1 MKTLIHLTFLL
12 LLATLYACGQE
23 SSSNYDNYTKLEIET
38 EKCLDDWFDSRNV
51 SWNELQTVFENYF
64 ASGKISNP
72 SDSKDKQYQDIL
84 NYWQS
89 PSYQFPVFKDKKKVV
104 AIKNKLG
111 LSDQDVIIKTQLN
124 CFTNNY
130 IDNKATVDTTSSY
143 YVFGATLETIKQVP
157 NISPGVIAGAINLSM
172 DKADLKKEL
181 YQKTI
186 VLMYCFDMSLFLS
199 DGTE

>member
-1 MKTLIHLTFLL
+1 MNTLRHLTFLL
-12 LLATLYACGQE
+12 LLTTLSACGQE
-23 SSSNYDNYTKLEIET
+23 TTSSYDNYTKLEIET
-38 EKCLDDWFDSRNV
+38 EKCLDDWLYSKNV
-51 SWNELQTVFENYF
+51 DWNKLQTVFENYF

-84 NYWQS
+84 NFWER
-89 PSYQFPVFKDKKKVV
+89 PSGQFPIFKDKRKVV

-111 LSDQDVIIKTQLN
+111 LSDQDVVMKTQLD

-130 IDNKATVDTTSSY
+130 IDNKAIVDTTSSY

-157 NISPGVIAGAINLSM
+157 NVSPGLVAGAINLSM

-181 YQKTI
+181 YRKTI
-186 VLMYCFDMSLFLS
+186 VLMYCFDMALFLS
-199 DGTE
+199 DGTD